1 MKGRYIPAI
10 ITLVAGLVT
19 SIVCLVR
26 GIGIMRSLIT
36 LLLVLIIFYIVGKI
50 AKFIIVKALEEPI
63 EIPQVTDEKDE
74 KAEEKQESS
83 EE

>member
-1 MKGRYIPAI
+1 MKGKYIPAI

-19 SIVCLVR
+19 SIICLVK
-26 GIGIMRSLIT
+26 GVEIIRSLIT
-36 LLLVLIIFYIVGKI
+36 LLLVLIIFYIVGRI
-50 AKFIIVKALEEPI
+50 AKFIIVKTLEERI
-63 EIPQVTDEKDE
+63 EIPQVTDENDE

>member
-1 MKGRYIPAI
+1 MKGRYIPAS

-19 SIVCLVR
+19 SIVCLVK
-26 GIGIMRSLIT
+26 GIGIIRSLIT
-36 LLLVLIIFYIVGKI
+36 LLLVLIIFYIVGRI
-50 AKFIIVKALEEPI
+50 AKFIIVRTLEEPI

-74 KAEEKQESS
+74 KAEEQQESS